1 MGRAVEKQR
10 MTQEDA
16 DAAFKRISYHKDVED
31 AAGVDWGVE
40 AVIERIDLKKD
51 ICRKMLDTFA
61 ENAILATNT
70 SSIAITDI
78 ATAAGHHADRV
89 IGMHFFNPVPVMKLV
104 EVIRGLA
111 TSDETTQRTIE
122 LAKRMGKTPVP
133 ANDRAGFV
141 SNRVL
146 MPMINEAFYAWMEGV
161 AKPEDIDEI
170 MKLGMAH
177 PMGPLRLADF
187 IGLDVCHNIMMVLHD
202 KSWCRTSTSRARCC
216 GSSCRP
222 ARLGDKTGRG
232 VYDYGFG
239 DVASEYAQN
248 ITEVNLIAA
257 IADDVAIEY
266 EEAGRELEWPP
277 GSSWETA
284 EYERDYPADLW
295 ADAKGRWE
303 YMLPSEQDEYR
314 TAHIEYVEGNVEQF
328 RDTVVK
334 EGFKESFGVLDI
346 VFFGLAIASA
356 FKLGA
361 SGGITEN

>member
-1 MGRAVEKQR
+1 MSEVKSIAVVGAGAMGSGISYTAAAAGLRAFQIDIVPEALEKAKAYHNKTLARAVEKQR

-16 DAAFKRISYHKDVED
+16 DATFGRISYHIKMDEAKD
-31 AAGVDWGVE
+31 VDWGVE
-40 AVIERIDLKKD
+40 AVVENVNLKKD
-51 ICRKMLDTFA
+51 ICRKMLDLFA
-61 ENAILATNT
+61 DDAVLATNT

-111 TSDETTQRTIE
+111 TSDETFQRTMK
-122 LAKRMGKTPVP
+122 LAQRMGKTPVP

-202 KSWCRTSTSRARCC
+202 ELGQDKYFPCPLLRQLVQA
-216 GSSCRP
+216 G
-222 ARLGDKTGRG
+222 RLGDKTGRG
-232 VYDYGFG
+232 VYDYSQK
-239 DVASEYAQN
+239 D
-248 ITEVNLIAA
+248 
-257 IADDVAIEY
+257 
-266 EEAGRELEWPP
+266 
-277 GSSWETA
+277 
-284 EYERDYPADLW
+284 
-295 ADAKGRWE
+295 
-303 YMLPSEQDEYR
+303 
-314 TAHIEYVEGNVEQF
+314 
-328 RDTVVK
+328 
-334 EGFKESFGVLDI
+334 
-346 VFFGLAIASA
+346 
-356 FKLGA
+356 
-361 SGGITEN
+361 